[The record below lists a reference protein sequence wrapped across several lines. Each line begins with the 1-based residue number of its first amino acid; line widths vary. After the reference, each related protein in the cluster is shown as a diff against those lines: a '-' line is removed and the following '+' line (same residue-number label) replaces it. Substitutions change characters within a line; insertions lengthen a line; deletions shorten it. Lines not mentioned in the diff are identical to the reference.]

1 MQGSPGG
8 VASWTSRVIFSA
20 DDFGLSEA
28 VNEGVERAYRDGVL
42 RQCSLMVA
50 GEAATDAV
58 RRARSMPGLRLGLH
72 LVVIEGRSVLPASV
86 VPDLV
91 DASGWFSSDQ
101 LRLGLRYHFRPR
113 VRRQLRA
120 EIAAQFAA
128 FAATG
133 LDLHHADAHKHMHL
147 HPTVGRLLI
156 EEGARYGL
164 NRVRVPFEPVAVM
177 ARCGVV
183 PGLGARA
190 MAAGTSVLRRQIT
203 QAGMTA
209 TDQVFGLAW
218 SGAVTE
224 ARLLALAEH
233 LPPGETEIYTHPAA
247 GRDALLDRLMPDYQH
262 EAELAA
268 LLSPAVR
275 DAYKEAML

>member
-1 MQGSPGG
+1 
-8 VASWTSRVIFSA
+8 
-20 DDFGLSEA
+20 

-101 LRLGLRYHFRPR
+101 LRLGLRYYFRPR

>member
-101 LRLGLRYHFRPR
+101 LRLGLRYYFRPR

>member
-1 MQGSPGG
+1 MQGSPRG

-101 LRLGLRYHFRPR
+101 LRLGLRYYFRPR

>member
-1 MQGSPGG
+1 MQGSPRG

-101 LRLGLRYHFRPR
+101 LRLGLRYYFRPR
-113 VRRQLRA
+113 VRPQLRA

-247 GRDALLDRLMPDYQH
+247 GRDALLDGLMPDYQH